1 MCVEKLPL
9 NEVSFYDQLF
19 HNPAV
24 IETATV
30 TKLTRNLFIIAII
43 PLVSYLFFYQKRK
56 ESGQDNIEK
65 DKVPKWYT
73 FIPLFVIGFLIL
85 SVIRT
90 IGDATL
96 ESSGVSFGIFTENT
110 WKSIYTSLSS
120 FGTTYLL
127 GIAMAGVG
135 LSTNFKNFKGMG
147 LKPFYIGFIAAL
159 AVGAV
164 SLIFVSLFGGFVKV

>member
-1 MCVEKLPL
+1 M
-9 NEVSFYDQLF
+9 
-19 HNPAV
+19 
-24 IETATV
+24 ETATV

-43 PLVSYLFFYQKRK
+43 PLVSYLFFNQKRK

-73 FIPLFVIGFLIL
+73 FILLFVIGFLIL

-135 LSTNFKNFKGMG
+135 LSTNFKGMG

-159 AVGAV
+159 AVGTI
-164 SLIFVSLFGGFVKV
+164 SLIFVSLFGGLVKV